1 VKTTLSPIRAW
12 GQYPAKPVRRLGK
25 PAGDAFEGRVDGSR
39 SDGALEAVN
48 RHPGEEISAAKT
60 AFLDRLDR
68 TVIRTL
74 IKRSR

>member
-12 GQYPAKPVRRLGK
+12 GQYPAKPVRRLGET
-25 PAGDAFEGRVDGSR
+25 AGGAVADRVDGGR

-48 RHPGEEISAAKT
+48 RHPDEEVSAAKT